1 MFVDHDLSLRRRTE
15 SPQGAV
21 DVGEGEVAT
30 TTATAE
36 RRPTV
41 LMVAA
46 VITADAMIIEME
58 IRIKIRTVA
67 VVIRMAIHLTTRI
80 RPTQTIRTAH
90 EAGLGTAT
98 GHLVVEVDP
107 EAVEATTL
115 ATRTA
120 ARMATAPVVTEAE
133 AGVVDTEVEAE
144 VEVDMADTAMAVVAA
159 AMVVIAVV
167 MVVATTVATEATAAA
182 AMRAMVATDP
192 AEGTLLTQV
201 TAAEGVM
208 GLTVEAAAAAV
219 TQVLNKMAMVVVI
232 TAAVADSTRV
242 AAQGDTE
249 PLGPHLHC
257 MSIVKLFGRAEH
269 ACTLCIWDS
278 T

>member
-1 MFVDHDLSLRRRTE
+1 M
-15 SPQGAV
+15 
-21 DVGEGEVAT
+21 AT

-46 VITADAMIIEME
+46 VITADAMITETE

-80 RPTQTIRTAH
+80 RLTQTIRTAH
-90 EAGLGTAT
+90 EADLGTAT

-120 ARMATAPVVTEAE
+120 ARMATEPVVTEAE

-144 VEVDMADTAMAVVAA
+144 VEVDMADTVAMAVVAA

-167 MVVATTVATEATAAA
+167 MAVATTVATEATAAT
-182 AMRAMVATDP
+182 AMRAMAAMDP
-192 AEGTLLTQV
+192 AAGTLLTQV

-208 GLTVEAAAAAV
+208 GLTVEAAAAAAV

-242 AAQGDTE
+242 AAQGDIE